1 MTYVS
6 RQPIQSPH
14 RPNTGLEIGRNGLI
28 RADSGFDGRIGRVP
42 FHCSTVPPF
51 HVVTPLHCVTY
62 ACSGTV
68 ERWNGNKWE
77 QTGANGR
84 KREFIGEDWSL
95 LEQIGVLWSG
105 LEFFG
110 ADWN

>member
-42 FHCSTVPPF
+42 
-51 HVVTPLHCVTY
+51 
-62 ACSGTV
+62 
-68 ERWNGNKWE
+68 
-77 QTGANGR
+77 
-84 KREFIGEDWSL
+84 SL
-95 LEQIGVLWSG
+95 EKIGVYWSR

-110 ADWN
+110 VDWSSLERIGIEELT